1 MTHTCTFSTSHGR
14 RVALRTLVSRR
25 VISTA
30 AVPRIFTAALSVA
43 AALTLTACG
52 GSSDDDTGT
61 AAISLQNCGRTV
73 TLDGPAARAVTLN
86 QGATESAL
94 SIGAEGRMVGTAYLD
109 DTIAPQWQA
118 AYAQVPALDE
128 KDYPSREALLET
140 KPDLVFASYAS
151 AFEDKAVGSHES
163 FDELGIATYVSPFA
177 CKDKSTRPAVSWD
190 SIATEITDYGILFGR
205 ESEADA
211 VVAQMRETLASIES
225 AAPAEGKTIFW
236 YDSGTDTPYV
246 GGNAGGP
253 QLIIDA
259 VGGANIFAGIDGAWV
274 DGSWETVLAANPD
287 VIVLADASWDTAEAK
302 KNHLR
307 SDPALKDLTA
317 VRNDAFVVV
326 PFSASTPGP
335 RLIEGASLVGEQLGG
350 DRA

>member
-14 RVALRTLVSRR
+14 RVALRTHISRR

-30 AVPRIFTAALSVA
+30 AVAIA

-52 GSSDDDTGT
+52 GSSNDDADT

-73 TLDGPAARAVTLN
+73 TLDGPAERAVTLN

-94 SIGAEGRMVGTAYLD
+94 SIGAESQMAGTAYLD

-118 AYAQVPALDE
+118 AYAQIPALDE

-140 KPDLVFASYAS
+140 KPDLVLASYS
-151 AFEDKAVGSHES
+151 TAFEDKAVGSPES

-177 CKDKSTRPAVSWD
+177 CADKTKRAPVSWE
-190 SIATEITDYGILFGR
+190 SIQNEIADYGQLFGR
-205 ESEADA
+205 G
-211 VVAQMRETLASIES
+211 VVEQNAELRSILEEVRWNKTG
-225 AAPAEGKTIFW
+225 AGKSVFW

-259 VGGANIFAGIDGAWV
+259 VGGTNVFANSDGAWL

-302 KNHLR
+302 MNYLR
-307 SDPALKDLTA
+307 NDPSLKDLKA
-317 VRNDAFVVV
+317 VRDNAFVVV

-335 RLIEGASLVGEQLGG
+335 RLIEGANLVSEQLGG
-350 DRA
+350 GRA

>member
-1 MTHTCTFSTSHGR
+1 MS
-14 RVALRTLVSRR
+14 
-25 VISTA
+25 I
-30 AVPRIFTAALSVA
+30 A
-43 AALTLTACG
+43 AALTLSACG
-52 GSSDDDTGT
+52 GTSDSDGDA

-73 TLDGPAARAVTLN
+73 TLDGPAERAVTLN

-94 SIGAEGRMVGTAYLD
+94 SIGAESQMAGTAYLD

-140 KPDLVFASYAS
+140 KPDLVFASYS
-151 AFEDKAVGSHES
+151 TAFEDKAVGTHES
-163 FDELGIATYVSPFA
+163 FDALGIATYVSPFA
-177 CKDKSTRPAVSWD
+177 CKDKWTRPAVSWD
-190 SIATEITDYGILFGR
+190 SIGTEITDYGTLFGR
-205 ESEADA
+205 APEADA
-211 VVAQMRETLASIES
+211 VVGQMRESLAGIEA
-225 AAPAEGKTIFW
+225 AAPAKGKNIFW

-259 VGGANIFAGIDGAWV
+259 VGGTNVFAGSAGAWL

-302 KNHLR
+302 MTYLR
-307 SDPALKDLTA
+307 NDPALKDLTA
-317 VRNDAFVVV
+317 VRENAFVVV

-335 RLIEGASLVGEQLGG
+335 RLIEGASLVSEQLGG
-350 DRA
+350 GRA

>member
-1 MTHTCTFSTSHGR
+1 MTQNCTFSTSHGR

-25 VISTA
+25 VISSA
-30 AVPRIFTAALSVA
+30 AVSIA
-43 AALTLTACG
+43 AALTLSACG
-52 GSSDDDTGT
+52 GSSDSDAD
-61 AAISLQNCGRTV
+61 AASISLQNCGRTV
-73 TLDGPAARAVTLN
+73 TLDGPAERGVTLN

-140 KPDLVFASYAS
+140 KPDLVLSSYSS
-151 AFEDKAVGSHES
+151 AFDDKAVGSQES
-163 FDELGIATYVSPFA
+163 FDELGIATYVSPFG
-177 CKDKSTRPAVSWD
+177 CQDKSKRPPVAWD
-190 SIATEITDYGILFGR
+190 SIATEITDYGTLFGR
-205 ESEADA
+205 EAEADT
-211 VVAQMRETLASIES
+211 VVTQMRETLAGIES
-225 AAPAEGKTIFW
+225 AAPARGRSIFW
-236 YDSGTDTPYV
+236 YDSNTDTPYV

-259 VGGANIFAGIDGAWV
+259 VGGTNVFAGIDGAWA

-287 VIVLADASWDTAEAK
+287 VIVLADASWDTAEEK
-302 KNHLR
+302 KNYLR
-307 SDPALKDLTA
+307 NDPALKDLKA
-317 VRNDAFVVV
+317 VRDNAFVVV

-335 RLIEGASLVGEQLGG
+335 RLIEGATLVSEQLGG
-350 DRA
+350 GRA

>member
-1 MTHTCTFSTSHGR
+1 MTQNCTFSTSHGR
-14 RVALRTLVSRR
+14 RVALRTHISRR

-30 AVPRIFTAALSVA
+30 AVSIA

-52 GSSDDDTGT
+52 GSSNDDADT
-61 AAISLQNCGRTV
+61 ASISLQNCGRTV
-73 TLDGPAARAVTLN
+73 TLDGPAERGVTLN
-86 QGATESAL
+86 QGATETAL
-94 SIGAEGRMVGTAYLD
+94 SIGAEGQLVGTAYLD

-140 KPDLVFASYAS
+140 KPDLVLASYSS
-151 AFEDKAVGSHES
+151 AFDDKAVGSHES
-163 FDELGIATYVSPFA
+163 FDDLGIATYVSPFG
-177 CKDKSTRPAVSWD
+177 CKDKSTRPAVSWN
-190 SIATEITDYGILFGR
+190 SIGTEITDHGTLFGR

-211 VVAQMRETLASIES
+211 VVAQMRKTLAGIEA
-225 AAPAEGKTIFW
+225 AAPAKGKSIFW
-236 YDSGTDTPYV
+236 YDSNTDTPYV

-259 VGGANIFAGIDGAWV
+259 VGGTNIFANADGAWL

-287 VIVLADASWDTAEAK
+287 VIVLADASWDTAEEK
-302 KNHLR
+302 KNYLR
-307 SDPALKDLTA
+307 NDPALKDLKA
-317 VRNDAFVVV
+317 VRDDAFVVV

-335 RLIEGASLVGEQLGG
+335 RTIEGASLVAEQLGG
-350 DRA
+350 SGA